1 MAHTNNKLSTT
12 MKYEKTL
19 AVLAGLTFAG
29 SLAQAQIAIGETL
42 TVSGFADASY
52 VNNDD
57 GTETS
62 DFGIDQVEVDL
73 AFSLE
78 AVTAEVHLQTTGGSL
93 TLEQAFASTNLGG
106 ITVSAG
112 RMLNLLGLESDEP
125 TNLVTDSWAYSDRF
139 NPTLRYNEGIRGAF
153 SQGDLSI
160 AASVTDSYGAV
171 DADAG
176 GDFNELAFDV
186 AASYSGIEN
195 LSVSLGYATNNA
207 EAANIANELSLVNI
221 NATYSLGQIN
231 ISGEYSDWELGAA
244 EEADSYL
251 IMGTYSVN
259 DDLYLAARYSEVDS
273 NVDGNDEEKFTV
285 AAGYDVTDNLQ
296 TRVEYSSAEVGGADD
311 DTFAV
316 QGILNF

>member
-1 MAHTNNKLSTT
+1 

-52 VNNDD
+52 VNHDN

-62 DFGIDQVEVDL
+62 DFNIDEVEIDL

-78 AVTAEVHLQTTGGSL
+78 AVTAEIHLQTTGSSL
-93 TLEQAFASTNLGG
+93 DLEQAFASTNING
-106 ITVSAG
+106 ITFSAG

-125 TNLVTDSWAYSDRF
+125 TDLVTDSWAYSDKF
-139 NPTLRYNEGIRGAF
+139 NPTRRYNDGLRGAF

-160 AASVTDSYGAV
+160 AASVTDSYA
-171 DADAG
+171 AG
-176 GDFNELAFDV
+176 IGSAGTNDFNNLAFDV
-186 AASYSGIEN
+186 AATYGGIEN
-195 LSVSLGYATNNA
+195 LSVSLGYATDNGDTA
-207 EAANIANELSLVNI
+207 GDDLTLVNI
-221 NATYSLGQIN
+221 NATYSLGQIS
-231 ISGEYSDWELGAA
+231 IAGEYSDWEHGSV
-244 EEADSYL
+244 EADSYL
-251 IMGTYSVN
+251 LSGTYAVN

-273 NVDGNDEEKFTV
+273 EDNAQDEDKFTV
-285 AAGYDVTDNLQ
+285 AAGYDLTDNLQ
-296 TRVEYSSAEVGGADD
+296 TRVEYSTGENDGADYD
-311 DTFAV
+311 RFAV

>member
-1 MAHTNNKLSTT
+1 

-29 SLAQAQIAIGETL
+29 NLAQAQIAIGETL

-52 VNNDD
+52 VNNDNS
-57 GTETS
+57 TAETS
-62 DFGIDQVEVDL
+62 DFNIDEVEIDL

-78 AVTAEVHLQTTGGSL
+78 AVTAEIHLQSTGDNL
-93 TLEQAFASTNLGG
+93 ELEQAFASTNLGG

-125 TNLVTDSWAYSDRF
+125 TNLVTDSWAYSDTF
-139 NPTLRYNEGIRGAF
+139 NPTRRYNEGIRGAF

-160 AASVTDSYGAV
+160 AASVTDSYA
-171 DADAG
+171 AG
-176 GDFNELAFDV
+176 IGTAGSNDFNNLAFDV
-186 AASYSGIEN
+186 AASYGGIEN
-195 LSVSLGYATNNA
+195 LSVSLGYATDNGDTVA
-207 EAANIANELSLVNI
+207 SDLTLVNI
-221 NATYSLGQIN
+221 NATYSLGQIS

-273 NVDGNDEEKFTV
+273 NVDGNDEEKLTV
-285 AAGYDVTDNLQ
+285 AAGYDLTDNLQ
-296 TRVEYSSAEVGGADD
+296 TRIEYSSGETGAAGTDN